1 MWEALSRK
9 KARNK
14 KGMSCKN
21 SNVNL
26 YLLDVKKFS
35 VGVSTSGKS
44 ADFDSAM
51 RRFEPCHP
59 YHLLFTSLK
68 EFSLR
73 RIVLV
78 SGTANPTLSKKISE
92 FLDVPLVNPQLRRFA
107 NGEVYCEI
115 EKNVRGADVFVLQS
129 TCAPVNENLM
139 ELLIIIDALK
149 RASALSI
156 TAVVPHYG
164 YSRQDRK
171 SAPRTPITAK
181 LVADMMTVAGAS
193 RVVTMDL
200 HAGQI
205 QGFFN
210 IPFDNIF
217 ASPVL
222 LDYIQKNLNRENL
235 ITVSPD
241 AGGVERVRHFAKKL
255 QADLALIDKR
265 RTGPNVAEAM
275 NVIGDVKG
283 KDCII
288 IDDMIDTAGTLVQA
302 AKALRKNGANKI
314 YAAATHPVFSD
325 PAIQR
330 ISECE
335 ELEQVIVTDTIPLS
349 EAGRKLDK
357 IKVVSTADILSKA
370 IHRTFNH
377 DSVSSLFI

>member
-1 MWEALSRK
+1 
-9 KARNK
+9 
-14 KGMSCKN
+14 
-21 SNVNL
+21 
-26 YLLDVKKFS
+26 
-35 VGVSTSGKS
+35 
-44 ADFDSAM
+44 M
-51 RRFEPCHP
+51 RRM
-59 YHLLFTSLK
+59 
-68 EFSLR
+68 
-73 RIVLV
+73 VLV
-78 SGTANPTLSKKISE
+78 SGTSNPTLSKKISE

-115 EKNVRGADVFVLQS
+115 EKNVRGADVFVIQS
-129 TCAPVNENLM
+129 TCAPVNEHLM
-139 ELLIIIDALK
+139 ELLIIVDALK
-149 RASALSI
+149 RASANSI

-181 LVADMMTVAGAS
+181 LVADMMTIAGCT
-193 RVVTMDL
+193 RVITMDL

-205 QGFFN
+205 QGFFS

-217 ASPVL
+217 ASPVI
-222 LDYIQKNLNRENL
+222 LDYVQRNLDPANL

-241 AGGVERVRHFAKKL
+241 AGGVERVRYYAKRMNT
-255 QADLALIDKR
+255 DLALIDKR

-275 NVIGDVKG
+275 NVIGEVNG

-302 AKALRKNGANKI
+302 AKALRKHGAKKI

-330 ISECE
+330 LSECS
-335 ELEQVIVTDTIPLS
+335 ELESVIVTDTIPLS
-349 EAGRKLDK
+349 ENARKLDK
-357 IKVVSTADILSKA
+357 IKVVTTADILSKA
-370 IHRTFNH
+370 IHRTYNH

>member
-1 MWEALSRK
+1 M
-9 KARNK
+9 
-14 KGMSCKN
+14 
-21 SNVNL
+21 
-26 YLLDVKKFS
+26 
-35 VGVSTSGKS
+35 
-44 ADFDSAM
+44 
-51 RRFEPCHP
+51 
-59 YHLLFTSLK
+59 
-68 EFSLR
+68 R

-78 SGTANPTLSKKISE
+78 SGTSNPHLSKKISE

-107 NGEVYCEI
+107 NGEIYCEI
-115 EKNVRGADVFVLQS
+115 EKNVRGADVFVIQS
-129 TCAPVNENLM
+129 TCTPVNENLM
-139 ELLIIIDALK
+139 ELLIIVDALK
-149 RASALSI
+149 RASANSI

-171 SAPRTPITAK
+171 SSPRTPITAK
-181 LVADMMTVAGAS
+181 LCADMMTVAGCT

-217 ASPVL
+217 ASPVIL
-222 LDYIQKNLNRENL
+222 EWVQKNLDSKNL

-241 AGGVERVRHFAKKL
+241 AGGVERVRYYAKRMN
-255 QADLALIDKR
+255 ADLALIDKR

-275 NVIGDVKG
+275 NVIGDVAG

-302 AKALRKNGANKI
+302 AKALRKNGAGKI
-314 YAAATHPVFSD
+314 YAASTHPVFSD

-330 ISECE
+330 ISECA
-335 ELEQVIVTDTIPLS
+335 ELEAVIVTDTIPLS
-349 EAGRKLDK
+349 EAARKLDK
-357 IKVVSTADILSKA
+357 IKVVTVADILAKA

>member
-1 MWEALSRK
+1 M
-9 KARNK
+9 
-14 KGMSCKN
+14 
-21 SNVNL
+21 
-26 YLLDVKKFS
+26 
-35 VGVSTSGKS
+35 
-44 ADFDSAM
+44 
-51 RRFEPCHP
+51 
-59 YHLLFTSLK
+59 
-68 EFSLR
+68 
-73 RIVLV
+73 VLV
-78 SGTANPTLSKKISE
+78 SGTSNPTLSKKISE

-107 NGEVYCEI
+107 NGEIYCEI
-115 EKNVRGADVFVLQS
+115 EKNVRGADVFIIQS
-129 TCAPVNENLM
+129 TSAPVNEHLM
-139 ELLIIIDALK
+139 ELLITVDALK
-149 RASALSI
+149 RASANSI

-181 LVADMMTVAGAS
+181 LVADMMTIAGCS

-222 LDYIQKNLNRENL
+222 LDYVRKNLDLSKL

-241 AGGVERVRHFAKKL
+241 AGGVERVRHYAKKL
-255 QADLALIDKR
+255 EADLALIDKR

-275 NVIGDVKG
+275 NVIGDVSG

-288 IDDMIDTAGTLVQA
+288 IDDMIDTAGTLVEA
-302 AKALRKNGANKI
+302 AKALRKNGAKKI

-330 ISECE
+330 ISECD
-335 ELEQVIVTDTIPLS
+335 ELDAVIVTDTIPLS
-349 EAGRKLDK
+349 EQARKVEK
-357 IKVVSTADILSKA
+357 IKVVTTADILAKA

>member
-1 MWEALSRK
+1 
-9 KARNK
+9 
-14 KGMSCKN
+14 
-21 SNVNL
+21 
-26 YLLDVKKFS
+26 
-35 VGVSTSGKS
+35 
-44 ADFDSAM
+44 M
-51 RRFEPCHP
+51 RRM
-59 YHLLFTSLK
+59 
-68 EFSLR
+68 
-73 RIVLV
+73 VLV
-78 SGTANPTLSKKISE
+78 SGTSNPTLSKKISE

-115 EKNVRGADVFVLQS
+115 EKNVRGADVFVIQS

-149 RASALSI
+149 RASAKSI

-181 LVADMMTVAGAS
+181 LVADMMTIAGSS
-193 RVVTMDL
+193 RVITMDL

-217 ASPVL
+217 ASPVIL
-222 LDYIQKNLNRENL
+222 EWVQKNLDPTNL

-241 AGGVERVRHFAKKL
+241 AGGVERVRYYAKRMN
-255 QADLALIDKR
+255 ADLALIDKR

-275 NVIGDVKG
+275 NVIGDVTG
-283 KDCII
+283 KDCLI

-302 AKALRKNGANKI
+302 AKALRKNGAKKI
-314 YAAATHPVFSD
+314 YAASTHPVFSD

-330 ISECE
+330 ISECA
-335 ELEQVIVTDTIPLS
+335 ELEAVIVTDTIPLS
-349 EAGRKLDK
+349 ENARKLDK
-357 IKVVSTADILSKA
+357 IKVVTTADILAKA

>member
-1 MWEALSRK
+1 M
-9 KARNK
+9 
-14 KGMSCKN
+14 
-21 SNVNL
+21 
-26 YLLDVKKFS
+26 
-35 VGVSTSGKS
+35 
-44 ADFDSAM
+44 
-51 RRFEPCHP
+51 
-59 YHLLFTSLK
+59 
-68 EFSLR
+68 R

-78 SGTANPTLSKKISE
+78 SGTSNPTLSKKISE
-92 FLDVPLVNPQLRRFA
+92 FLDIPLVNPQIRRFA

-115 EKNVRGADVFVLQS
+115 EKNVRGADVFVIQS

-222 LDYIQKNLNRENL
+222 LEYIQKNLNRENL
-235 ITVSPD
+235 ICISPD

-255 QADLALIDKR
+255 STELALIDKR

-288 IDDMIDTAGTLVQA
+288 IDDMIDTGGTLIQA
-302 AKALRKNGANKI
+302 ARALRKNGANKI

-335 ELEQVIVTDTIPLS
+335 ELEEVIITDTIPLS
-349 EAGRKLDK
+349 PEARKIAK

>member
-1 MWEALSRK
+1 
-9 KARNK
+9 
-14 KGMSCKN
+14 
-21 SNVNL
+21 
-26 YLLDVKKFS
+26 
-35 VGVSTSGKS
+35 
-44 ADFDSAM
+44 M
-51 RRFEPCHP
+51 RRM
-59 YHLLFTSLK
+59 
-68 EFSLR
+68 
-73 RIVLV
+73 VLV
-78 SGTANPTLSKKISE
+78 SGTSNPILSKKISE

-107 NGEVYCEI
+107 NGEIYCEI
-115 EKNVRGADVFVLQS
+115 DKNVRGADVFVIQS
-129 TCAPVNENLM
+129 TCAPVNEHLM
-139 ELLIIIDALK
+139 ELLITVDALK
-149 RASALSI
+149 RASANSI

-181 LVADMMTVAGAS
+181 LVADMMTIAGCS

-217 ASPVL
+217 ASPVI
-222 LDYIQKNLNRENL
+222 LDWVQKNLDPKNL

-241 AGGVERVRHFAKKL
+241 AGGVERVRYYAKRMN
-255 QADLALIDKR
+255 ADLALIDKR

-275 NVIGDVKG
+275 NVIGDVNG

-302 AKALRKNGANKI
+302 AKALRKNGAKKI
-314 YAAATHPVFSD
+314 YAAATHPVFSP
-325 PAIQR
+325 PAIER
-330 ISECE
+330 ISACE
-335 ELEQVIVTDTIPLS
+335 ELEAVIVTDTIPLS
-349 EAGRKLDK
+349 EEARRLEK
-357 IKVVSTADILSKA
+357 IKVVTTADILAKA

>member
-1 MWEALSRK
+1 
-9 KARNK
+9 
-14 KGMSCKN
+14 
-21 SNVNL
+21 V
-26 YLLDVKKFS
+26 
-35 VGVSTSGKS
+35 
-44 ADFDSAM
+44 
-51 RRFEPCHP
+51 RRM
-59 YHLLFTSLK
+59 
-68 EFSLR
+68 
-73 RIVLV
+73 VLV
-78 SGTANPTLSKKISE
+78 SGTSNPTLSKKISE

-115 EKNVRGADVFVLQS
+115 EKNVRGADVFVIQS
-129 TCAPVNENLM
+129 TCAPVNEHLM
-139 ELLIIIDALK
+139 ELLITVDALK
-149 RASALSI
+149 RASANSI

-181 LVADMMTVAGAS
+181 LVADMMTIAGCS

-217 ASPVL
+217 ASPVIL
-222 LDYIQKNLNRENL
+222 EWVQKNLDPQNL

-241 AGGVERVRHFAKKL
+241 AGGVERVRYYAKRMN
-255 QADLALIDKR
+255 ADLALIDKR

-275 NVIGDVKG
+275 NVIGDVNG

-302 AKALRKNGANKI
+302 AKALRKNGAKKI

-325 PAIQR
+325 PAIHR
-330 ISECE
+330 IAECN
-335 ELEQVIVTDTIPLS
+335 ELEAVIVTDTIPLS
-349 EAGRKLDK
+349 EQAKKLDK
-357 IKVVSTADILSKA
+357 IKVVTTADILAKA

>member
-1 MWEALSRK
+1 M
-9 KARNK
+9 
-14 KGMSCKN
+14 
-21 SNVNL
+21 
-26 YLLDVKKFS
+26 
-35 VGVSTSGKS
+35 
-44 ADFDSAM
+44 
-51 RRFEPCHP
+51 
-59 YHLLFTSLK
+59 
-68 EFSLR
+68 R

-78 SGTANPTLSKKISE
+78 SGTSNPTLSKKISE
-92 FLDVPLVNPQLRRFA
+92 FLDVPLVNPQIRRFA
-107 NGEVYCEI
+107 NGEIYCEI
-115 EKNVRGADVFVLQS
+115 EKNVRGADVFLIQS

-139 ELLIIIDALK
+139 ELLIILDALK

-222 LDYIQKNLNRENL
+222 LEYIQKNLNRDNL
-235 ITVSPD
+235 FCISPD

-255 QADLALIDKR
+255 STELALIDKR

-288 IDDMIDTAGTLVQA
+288 IDDMIDTGGTLVQA

-335 ELEQVIVTDTIPLS
+335 ELEEVIVTDTIPLS
-349 EAGRKLDK
+349 PEARKISK

>member
-1 MWEALSRK
+1 M
-9 KARNK
+9 
-14 KGMSCKN
+14 
-21 SNVNL
+21 
-26 YLLDVKKFS
+26 
-35 VGVSTSGKS
+35 
-44 ADFDSAM
+44 
-51 RRFEPCHP
+51 
-59 YHLLFTSLK
+59 
-68 EFSLR
+68 R

-78 SGTANPTLSKKISE
+78 SGTSNPHLSKKISE

-107 NGEVYCEI
+107 NGEIYCEI
-115 EKNVRGADVFVLQS
+115 EKNVRGADVFVIQS
-129 TCAPVNENLM
+129 TCTPVNESLM
-139 ELLIIIDALK
+139 ELLIIVDALK
-149 RASALSI
+149 RASANSI

-171 SAPRTPITAK
+171 SSPRTPITAK
-181 LVADMMTVAGAS
+181 LVADMITVAGAS

-217 ASPVL
+217 ASPVIL
-222 LDYIQKNLNRENL
+222 EWVQKNLDPKNL

-241 AGGVERVRHFAKKL
+241 AGGVERVRYYAKRMN
-255 QADLALIDKR
+255 ADLALIDKR

-275 NVIGDVKG
+275 NVIGDVNG

-302 AKALRKNGANKI
+302 AKALRKNGAKKI

-330 ISECE
+330 IAECA
-335 ELEQVIVTDTIPLS
+335 ELDAVIVTDTIPLS
-349 EAGRKLDK
+349 EAARKLDK
-357 IKVVSTADILSKA
+357 IKIVTVADILAKA

>member
-1 MWEALSRK
+1 
-9 KARNK
+9 
-14 KGMSCKN
+14 
-21 SNVNL
+21 V
-26 YLLDVKKFS
+26 
-35 VGVSTSGKS
+35 
-44 ADFDSAM
+44 
-51 RRFEPCHP
+51 
-59 YHLLFTSLK
+59 
-68 EFSLR
+68 R

-78 SGTANPTLSKKISE
+78 SGTSNPNLSKKISE
-92 FLDVPLVNPQLRRFA
+92 FLDLPLVNPQLRRFA

-115 EKNVRGADVFVLQS
+115 EKNVRGADVFVIQS

-149 RASALSI
+149 RASANSI

-171 SAPRTPITAK
+171 SSPRTPITAK

-222 LDYIQKNLNRENL
+222 MEYIQKNLNRENL

-241 AGGVERVRHFAKKL
+241 AGGVERVRHYAKKL
-255 QADLALIDKR
+255 TADLALIDKR

-275 NVIGDVKG
+275 HVIGDVKG

-302 AKALRKNGANKI
+302 AQALRKSGANKI
-314 YAAATHPVFSD
+314 YAAATHPVFSN
-325 PAIQR
+325 PAIKR
-330 ISECE
+330 IAECE
-335 ELEQVIVTDTIPLS
+335 ELEAVIVTDTIPLS
-349 EAGRKLDK
+349 AEARKLDK
-357 IKVVSTADILSKA
+357 IKVVSTADILAKA